1 MCIIPSKYLL
11 EYNNKTL
18 CGLIENNATSVDI
31 DSRINM
37 EIQYKGDCIYLNL
50 KNKGSDVEYLNRVEL
65 CYDKFDYNDYIGLV
79 QNSKRPADKINYI
92 EIDSIKDKKV
102 INSSLFCVFH
112 GKEQFSNRIIGFLGS
127 TCANCYI
134 KLIIE
139 HNKFEVYV
147 VCDFINQRLESGESF
162 KCNGIFTTTGS
173 NYLQLINRY
182 VRLINDEYI
191 INSRNNIINAN
202 NKPNYNDAMIF
213 YSKIN
218 SNLVLSKKDSP
229 INIKANGIKYYLL
242 DISNLETRE
251 YIISKVKTISKRGEK
266 IVFFSNIYDY
276 LEKAASVKKFNIY
289 YEFSKLLIA
298 IKNEITD
305 IKICFD
311 DCPIGLLCSRNLIL
325 QQEIKLNTEVNI
337 FNKLTNKHNIS
348 RLDYNFIIKTV
359 LQKINAA
366 YSTKYIISNDKA
378 KELMDVITGN
388 ADIGTLKNKEL
399 IEVSSDI
406 NIGESMIP
414 YESKENI
421 FSFFIRGNKVCYV
434 AILNFTSKNANFF
447 WNFSTDINDNTFN
460 KAAVE
465 IFTKRQVL
473 IADSSIYLREI
484 PPMSCSLV
492 KIIV

>member
-1 MCIIPSKYLL
+1 
-11 EYNNKTL
+11 
-18 CGLIENNATSVDI
+18 
-31 DSRINM
+31 
-37 EIQYKGDCIYLNL
+37 
-50 KNKGSDVEYLNRVEL
+50 
-65 CYDKFDYNDYIGLV
+65 
-79 QNSKRPADKINYI
+79 
-92 EIDSIKDKKV
+92 
-102 INSSLFCVFH
+102 
-112 GKEQFSNRIIGFLGS
+112 
-127 TCANCYI
+127 
-134 KLIIE
+134 
-139 HNKFEVYV
+139 
-147 VCDFINQRLESGESF
+147 
-162 KCNGIFTTTGS
+162 
-173 NYLQLINRY
+173 
-182 VRLINDEYI
+182 
-191 INSRNNIINAN
+191 
-202 NKPNYNDAMIF
+202 
-213 YSKIN
+213 
-218 SNLVLSKKDSP
+218 
-229 INIKANGIKYYLL
+229 
-242 DISNLETRE
+242 
-251 YIISKVKTISKRGEK
+251 
-266 IVFFSNIYDY
+266 
-276 LEKAASVKKFNIY
+276 
-289 YEFSKLLIA
+289 
-298 IKNEITD
+298 
-305 IKICFD
+305 
-311 DCPIGLLCSRNLIL
+311 LLCSRNLIL